1 MPRDSEQP
9 PDQAR
14 RLAEAL
20 GVVSDAL
27 SRLKYGAIQLVVHD
41 GRVQQ
46 IDVTEKRRLAD

>member
-1 MPRDSEQP
+1 MPRNPEPQA
-9 PDQAR
+9 DQAR

-20 GVVSDAL
+20 SVVSEAL
-27 SRLKYGAIQLVVHD
+27 TRLKYGAIQLVVHD